1 MSTPPSSP
9 SSDSPASPAT
19 GLRPYGFQG
28 PADYIERITYGIW
41 NGAARDP
48 GLISRYYAPDAPIHL
63 DGGDL
68 RGAEAV
74 IANTVARLRAF
85 PDFHGTIDD
94 TIWCGDE
101 DQGYRTSMRWTWTG
115 TNDGPSAF
123 GPATGHRVRFS
134 AIANCVVRGQEIVQ
148 EWLGANPLA
157 LARSLGYADSDG
169 LTGTPPAADGPSASG
184 TRPSWTPVVEGP
196 GSVVADAWRAAFRS
210 GGDDSALAVYAPGAP
225 VALGPDRTLTG
236 ADGVAE
242 WLGRWRAAVPE
253 LTWTL
258 DDQYAQG
265 AQEPGGPDRV
275 ATQWTASGEG
285 VRICG
290 ISHHHVQD
298 GTIVREWTHYD
309 ELALLGQGVPEL
321 P

>member
-1 MSTPPSSP
+1 MSTSP
-9 SSDSPASPAT
+9 SSSPAT
-19 GLRPYGFQG
+19 GLRSYGFQG
-28 PADYIERITYGIW
+28 PADYIERITYDIW

-48 GLISRYYAPDAPIHL
+48 GLISRYYAPDAAIHL

-123 GPATGHRVRFS
+123 GPATGRRVRFS
-134 AIANCVVRGQEIVQ
+134 AIANCVVRGEQIVQ

-157 LARSLGYADSDG
+157 LARSLGYDSGAGDDG
-169 LTGTPPAADGPSASG
+169 DNGDGDGPTGAPPATG

-196 GSVVADAWRAAFRS
+196 GSVVADAWRAAFRT
-210 GGDDSALAVYAPGAP
+210 GGDDAALAVYAPRAP

-236 ADGVAE
+236 AEGVAG
-242 WLGRWRAAVPE
+242 WLARWRAAVPD
-253 LTWTL
+253 LSWTV
-258 DDQYAQG
+258 DDQYAQ
-265 AQEPGGPDRV
+265 ASEQPGGPHRV
-275 ATQWTASGEG
+275 ATQWTAAGEG

-290 ISHHHVQD
+290 ISHHHIQD
-298 GTIVREWTHYD
+298 GTILREWTHYD
-309 ELALLGQGVPEL
+309 ELALRSQGVTEL